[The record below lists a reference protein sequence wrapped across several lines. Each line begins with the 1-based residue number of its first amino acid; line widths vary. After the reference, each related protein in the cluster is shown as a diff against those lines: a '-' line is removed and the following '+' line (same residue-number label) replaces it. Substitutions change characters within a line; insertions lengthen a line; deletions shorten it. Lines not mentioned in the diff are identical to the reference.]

1 MPPTLVTPRYVLLIL
16 TLCGLSLLSLI
27 AFSFLEQLD
36 GPDSARCRSVY
47 MSPAYARVHGF
58 DESHTRFAS
67 KYSLYLYREQGRDTL
82 PNNDGPSLRLT
93 GTPVLFIPGNAG
105 SYKQVRSL
113 ASQSANSYYTEL
125 EKFKE
130 LNPNVNSLDFFAADF
145 NEDFTAFHGRTMLD
159 QAEYLNDAIGFIL
172 SLYRHNP
179 TPARSVILVGHSMGG
194 IVARVMLSLP
204 NYVEDSVNTI
214 VTLAA
219 PHVAAPATFD
229 AELLHVFAATDDFWR
244 HGFVSPDSDDSGFSK
259 IARRRLENV
268 SLVSITGGLLDNM
281 LPADY
286 TSLTGLVPETN
297 GFTIATTGIPGVW
310 TPIDHLAIV
319 WCDQLRKVIAGSLL
333 QLVDKTSVSQTYPL
347 QKRMEILRKNLF
359 TGFEA
364 DATQDFDSYKA
375 GTGKLDLP
383 YKLKIDMK
391 QFKDTSRQRSLQ
403 LPNSKLKRDLL
414 SSPDMHLFYIPKDGL
429 KFKFNFLSS
438 LKPVDISRLG
448 EGIASPSI
456 LLCRTLNPDG
466 RSFKQEFDYTT
477 GATSKAVQLE
487 CIDIHRDA
495 HAIPRSYNDSISSS
509 ESSLGGEK
517 QPFYSIQLDSRV
529 LSMFDAVVIAESPVP
544 VESPEFVLA
553 DLELTQSTDLV
564 LGDYSL
570 WTLLSRGYD
579 ITLPA
584 HRPLSISIKI
594 PSAWSSLLAYNF
606 DIRYQQSQM
615 ERFSPLISQRIR
627 DETKWH
633 INLHQD
639 KSITALIQG
648 VSPYCPFTRDD
659 TSSLELQLFSDSLA
673 SDQIMDIYL
682 TVNWFKSLKLLVLK
696 YRLSVFNF
704 PVFITTLVFFL
715 QFRKYI
721 KEDVF
726 PSFGEG
732 LLMLCDPHMLFP
744 LAFALSVLS
753 SFASHRFFQ
762 RLLSYIDPVD
772 FGNKTLMHEIAKSDV
787 FVNLYFLGL
796 EEKALW
802 FFGPV
807 VLVISLSLVC
817 AFYNLLEILLWMI
830 VMAMRKL
837 HFPFALKPGMP
848 GNYNKRRALGTALIL
863 ALVPLYIPYQFP
875 YVVSCLV
882 QCTVVIR
889 AFLASS
895 GQRHVSVENFR
906 NFNFSLLVLM
916 LWILP
921 VNIPVLIVW
930 IHNFSLR
937 WATPFSSHH
946 NFLAIISIVFLV
958 QNNVAGN
965 IIPRPTSAVTVFV
978 TKFVIIYFSLCSLIY
993 GTRHLFWLH
1002 YLFNFLCAWLL
1013 CLLLEDVWKKQ
1024 LKNVTTFKKDD
1035 TPSKLN

>member
-1 MPPTLVTPRYVLLIL
+1 
-16 TLCGLSLLSLI
+16 
-27 AFSFLEQLD
+27 
-36 GPDSARCRSVY
+36 

-58 DESHTRFAS
+58 DETHTRFAS
-67 KYSLYLYREQGRDTL
+67 KYSLYLYREQGKDPL
-82 PNNDGPSLRLT
+82 PDADGHSLQLS

-113 ASQSANSYYTEL
+113 ASQSANFYYTEFA
-125 EKFKE
+125 KCQD
-130 LNPNVNSLDFFAADF
+130 LNPNVNNLDFFSADF

-214 VTLAA
+214 LTLAA
-219 PHVAAPATFD
+219 PHAAAPATFD
-229 AELLHVFAATDDFWR
+229 ADLLHVFASTDDFWR
-244 HGFVSPDSDDSGFSK
+244 HGFVNSGSAQSALNTVAK
-259 IARRRLENV
+259 RRLKDV
-268 SLVSITGGLLDNM
+268 ALISVTGGLLDNM

-286 TSLTGLVPETN
+286 TALTGLVPESN

-319 WCDQLRKVIAGSLL
+319 WCDQLRKVLASSLL
-333 QLVDKTSVSQTYPL
+333 QLVDKTSETKTYPL
-347 QKRMEILRKNLF
+347 EKRMEILRKNLL
-359 TGFEA
+359 TGFEEEA
-364 DATQDFDSYKA
+364 VQDFDSYKA

-383 YKLKIDMK
+383 YKLKIDTK
-391 QFKDTSRQRSLQ
+391 QLKDTSRQRNLQ
-403 LPNSKLKRDLL
+403 LPKSNPKDEL
-414 SSPDMHLFYIPKDGL
+414 SASPDMHLFYIPKDGL

-438 LKPVDISRLG
+438 LPPVDISSLG
-448 EGIASPSI
+448 KRSSAPSI
-456 LLCRTLNPDG
+456 LLCRTLTPDG
-466 RSFKQEFDYTT
+466 RSFKKEFDYTSDT
-477 GATSKAVQLE
+477 TSKAVQLE
-487 CIDIHRDA
+487 CIDFHKDV
-495 HAIPRSYNDSISSS
+495 HKIPRSYNDSESAT
-509 ESSLGGEK
+509 ESSLGADK
-517 QPFYSIQLDSRV
+517 NPFYSVQLDSRV
-529 LSMFDAVVIAESPVP
+529 LSMFDAVVIAESPSP
-544 VESPEFVLA
+544 VIRPDFVLA

-564 LGDYSL
+564 LGDFGL
-570 WTLLSRGYD
+570 WKLFSRGYD
-579 ITLPA
+579 VTLPA
-584 HRPLSISIKI
+584 HRPISVNVKV

-615 ERFSPLISQRIR
+615 ERFSPILSQRVR

-633 INLHQD
+633 INLHDD
-639 KSITALIQG
+639 KALTALIQG
-648 VSPYCPFTRDD
+648 VSPFCPFTRDED
-659 TSSLELQLFSDSLA
+659 SSLELQLFSDSLA

-696 YRLSVFNF
+696 YRLSVFSF
-704 PVFITTLVFFL
+704 PVFVTTLVLFL
-715 QFRKYI
+715 QFKKYI
-721 KEDVF
+721 QDDIF

-732 LLMLCDPHMLFP
+732 LLMLCDLRVLTPLML
-744 LAFALSVLS
+744 LLSFLS
-753 SFASHRFFQ
+753 SFASQAAFQ
-762 RLLSYIDPVD
+762 KLLSYIDPVD
-772 FGNKTLMHEIAKSDV
+772 FGNVSLMQEIEKSDV
-787 FVNLYFLGL
+787 YVNLYFLGL

-807 VLVISLSLVC
+807 ALVISLALVC
-817 AFYNLLEILLWMI
+817 AFYNILSVLLWI
-830 VMAMRKL
+830 ITSTLRKL
-837 HFPFALKPGMP
+837 HVSNMFKSSKVGV
-848 GNYNKRRALGTALIL
+848 YNRRRATGTAIIL

-882 QCTVVIR
+882 QSTVVIR
-889 AFLASS
+889 AYLSS
-895 GQRHVSVENFR
+895 SVQRNNSVENFR
-906 NFNFSLLVLM
+906 NFNFSLLMLM

-921 VNIPVLIVW
+921 VNVPVLIVW

-965 IIPRPTSAVTVFV
+965 IVPRPTSPVTIFV
-978 TKFVIIYFSLCSLIY
+978 TKFLIAYFSLCSLIY

-1002 YLFNFLCAWLL
+1002 YLLNFLCAWLL
-1013 CLLLEDVWKKQ
+1013 LLLMEANLSGHV
-1024 LKNVTTFKKDD
+1024 KNIATFKREDSS
-1035 TPSKLN
+1035 SKLH